1 MSEYITISNTGKTIT
16 FSFSPE
22 FFDRWADVVPLDDKG
37 RPHVDV
43 VHDPINRTVTVT
55 PGTFGRRVGRHSNGN
70 GGAYLGF
77 SSKVYEEWPAHGKIE
92 FPSPT
97 FDSNGTI
104 TFAFPDEL
112 PTPAPRSTTT
122 GKSAHDTRKDYS
134 RDGFTT
140 KTAAKKIPAAPIHP
154 RWAQPPIP
162 EKLEELL
169 QKAEVAHAESRA
181 SIQAGNA
188 PNPASVTTY
197 NVQAPLN
204 LALNLEGEAF
214 YFTVPLTL
222 RLKILSLLQADPNV
236 KGDAPHG
243 FD

>member
-1 MSEYITISNTGKTIT
+1 MSEYVSISNTGKTIT

-22 FFDRWADVVPLDDKG
+22 FFDRWADVVPLDEKG

-43 VHDPINRTVTVT
+43 VHDPINRTVTIT

-77 SSKVYEEWPAHGKIE
+77 ASKVYEEWPAHGKIE
-92 FPSPT
+92 FPSPA
-97 FDSNGTI
+97 FDSNGVI

-112 PTPAPRSTTT
+112 PTPAPRSTTP

-140 KTAAKKIPAAPIHP
+140 KTVAAAPTDTHTLPIHP
-154 RWAQPPIP
+154 RWATPAITPLPPAEQILQPSP
-162 EKLEELL
+162 EMLKLATRNLL
-169 QKAEVAHAESRA
+169 VE
-181 SIQAGNA
+181 
-188 PNPASVTTY
+188 
-197 NVQAPLN
+197 
-204 LALNLEGEAF
+204 LEGQS
-214 YFTVPLTL
+214 FTFDVPLRL

-236 KGDAPHG
+236 KGDAPIG